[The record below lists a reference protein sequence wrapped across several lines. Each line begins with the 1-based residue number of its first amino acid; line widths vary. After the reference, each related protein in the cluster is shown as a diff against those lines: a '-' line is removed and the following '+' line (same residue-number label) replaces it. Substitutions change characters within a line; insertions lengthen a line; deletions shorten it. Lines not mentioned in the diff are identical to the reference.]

1 MGIANLFN
9 LMMANFR
16 SRYDLNSSLENF
28 YPTRNSGTSTSGIN
42 TGIFQPVAQEPTK
55 IPEPVDTYIPSPQ
68 NTDVPQQQITKP
80 DPEASSV
87 GAEKPVRPEIEGEPE
102 DQVQTLPESKPATY
116 SFERKAQLDYRMDL
130 RFELAAFTRAV
141 ENLAEGDSDE
151 ARRLAAAGFGFS
163 ANLAFNGSQTVR
175 TSGDDNAPAPT
186 AQQRSLD
193 GSSQAASFS
202 KHSEN
207 FALEGFYK
215 EAASVRRS
223 SKVINSAAHRMTV
236 NKFASRFQMDS
247 RFSFS
252 FLERFNEQTE
262 QTAVNNP
269 NEVNRYIQSA
279 GDIAET
285 GTPELMAAFFDGV
298 DGFLNGAEEAL
309 TARAT
314 AMFNEAAA
322 ELGFEGEMVD
332 FARDQFV
339 GTIDR
344 FFDRVESAITAIRSQ
359 FEVPEP
365 NALINEPIVPEV
377 ETNPDRNPSAAD
389 YSSNLA
395 V

>member
-9 LMMANFR
+9 LMMTNYR
-16 SRYDLNSSLENF
+16 SRYDLNSFNNF
-28 YPTRNSGTSTSGIN
+28 YPTRNSGTSTTGLNI
-42 TGIFQPVAQEPTK
+42 GIFQLTAQEPIA
-55 IPEPVDTYIPSPQ
+55 IPKPVDSYIPSPQ
-68 NTDVPQQQITKP
+68 SADIPQEQITKP
-80 DPEASSV
+80 DQERSSV
-87 GAEKPVRPEIEGEPE
+87 GVEKPVYPEIDGEPE
-102 DQVQTLPESKPATY
+102 DQTTIPPELKPATY

-141 ENLAEGDSDE
+141 ESLAEGDSDE

-163 ANLAFNGSQTVR
+163 ADLAFEGSQRVR
-175 TSGDDNAPAPT
+175 TSGDDNSPAPT
-186 AQQRSLD
+186 TQQRSLD
-193 GSSQAASFS
+193 GSRLVARFS

-215 EAASVRRS
+215 EASSVRRS

-247 RFSFS
+247 KFSFS
-252 FLERFNEQTE
+252 FLERFNEQTG
-262 QTAVNNP
+262 QTAITNP
-269 NEVNRYIQSA
+269 DEVNRYIQSA
-279 GDIAET
+279 GDIAEA

-309 TARAT
+309 IAKAT

-332 FARDQFV
+332 YARDQFV

-365 NALINEPIVPEV
+365 NALVNQTTVPEV
-377 ETNPDRNPSAAD
+377 ETNPDRQPSAAD
-389 YSSNLA
+389 YSNSLT